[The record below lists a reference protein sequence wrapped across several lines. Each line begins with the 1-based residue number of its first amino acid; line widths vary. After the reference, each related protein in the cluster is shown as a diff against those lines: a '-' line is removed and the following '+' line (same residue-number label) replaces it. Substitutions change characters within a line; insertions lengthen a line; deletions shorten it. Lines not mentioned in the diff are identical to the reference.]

1 MHATTLAEVIGK
13 VNNGYPVDKLISGVA
28 RTKLRLEEEMCPRTN
43 IRAYFCANGGYCV
56 RYPLNRFHNTRSFQN
71 WGKF

>member
-28 RTKLRLEEEMCPRTN
+28 RTKL
-43 IRAYFCANGGYCV
+43 CASRKRCV
-56 RYPLNRFHNTRSFQN
+56 QEQISEHIFAQMEAIVFVIL
-71 WGKF
+71 